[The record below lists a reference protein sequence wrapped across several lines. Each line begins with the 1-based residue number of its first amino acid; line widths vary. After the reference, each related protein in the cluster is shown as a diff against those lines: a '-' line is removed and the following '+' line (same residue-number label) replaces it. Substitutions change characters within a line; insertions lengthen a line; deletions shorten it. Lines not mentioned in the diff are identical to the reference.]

1 MQYRLVH
8 GWGGLSTHAAA
19 PSSLTCS
26 HATPHHDHASSPL
39 AACVAYPPGPHQQY
53 PPCHTYLPVQAGQLP
68 TTMPRSGT
76 PTDEAGTPQAE
87 ITVSE
92 SDAGSYQQGK
102 QILATASAT
111 SSGGATAAAPTQVP
125 IDGRVATFGTQ
136 AGALFR
142 KNAVYQRRNW
152 CSNVCLLSAPIFF
165 CLLLFIIQVLVNR
178 LLLAGEDYEVRGGGQ
193 EYACC
198 VCFSGGGGGLPTG
211 RKGAAAAA
219 AAAASEAA
227 AALGAGQYS
236 REHQG
241 SSSRTSGSSSRR
253 LGAVGGQLPAMQ
265 HCKRRLAGLLPPE
278 QHAGRGHNSSSSSSN
293 HVGYLSSSAGVPQ
306 QLDAGAGCSGG
317 SSTRS

>member
-1 MQYRLVH
+1 
-8 GWGGLSTHAAA
+8 
-19 PSSLTCS
+19 
-26 HATPHHDHASSPL
+26 
-39 AACVAYPPGPHQQY
+39 
-53 PPCHTYLPVQAGQLP
+53 VQAGQLP

-165 CLLLFIIQVLVNR
+165 CLLLFTIQILVNR
-178 LLLAGEDYEVRGGGQ
+178 LLLAGEDYEVSHVAADPWEGGIVMPDCPSQRTWG
-193 EYACC
+193 
-198 VCFSGGGGGLPTG
+198 
-211 RKGAAAAA
+211 
-219 AAAASEAA
+219 
-227 AALGAGQYS
+227 S
-236 REHQG
+236 RV
-241 SSSRTSGSSSRR
+241 
-253 LGAVGGQLPAMQ
+253 GAVPAA
-265 HCKRRLAGLLPPE
+265 HLGPL
-278 QHAGRGHNSSSSSSN
+278 HS
-293 HVGYLSSSAGVPQ
+293 
-306 QLDAGAGCSGG
+306 CST
-317 SSTRS
+317 SSTARVQPSHLAQ